1 MRQQHVEHAARLAD
15 DAELLAESFKES
27 SCVFLLLVLPLSFA
41 RLVVLL
47 SAPKKTGD
55 FACSFPD
62 RGAPGKDRLTAPT
75 FPAPLEGIFLCF
87 REAPARPGERAYVR
101 EACYTSCTTAQTAN
115 YRLRADVECI
125 SASWDNLFSFSARGS
140 EPP

>member
-15 DAELLAESFKES
+15 VAELLAEPFKES

-75 FPAPLEGIFLCF
+75 FPAPLEAI
-87 REAPARPGERAYVR
+87 EAPTRPGERAYVR